1 MRLRKGK
8 HAKEAKDC
16 SSSVRCALFL
26 LRRVASTDC
35 LKPIRQKKF
44 LFRWQKP
51 FRRSDNWSQRR
62 RHLKTDKDEN
72 DAPYS
77 KMSSAGSTEKPAGR
91 IDEPQSETD
100 ADYPKEQMQRAHEND
115 RIGRLRKNP
124 RHRRETD

>member
-44 LFRWQKP
+44 LFRWQKR

-62 RHLKTDKDEN
+62 RHLKTDEDEN

-77 KMSSAGSTEKPAGR
+77 KMSSAASTEKPAGR
-91 IDEPQSETD
+91 IDQPQTETD
-100 ADYPKEQMQRAHEND
+100 ADHPK
-115 RIGRLRKNP
+115 K
-124 RHRRETD
+124 